1 MRRKSFVEHTLL
13 TVLLAQVSAATSAA
27 DKPMTAQE
35 LRELLAQSKDAQDDE
50 DCLMCGS

>member
-1 MRRKSFVEHTLL
+1 MAKKEPVAVAEK
-13 TVLLAQVSAATSAA
+13 AQVSAATSAA